1 MPSVSVVDVSLV
13 VIAAAFVVAVAAL
26 VPVLIQLR
34 RTAIR
39 AETALQ
45 AVPGVLADLDVLI
58 ARLNKTTETVGSVAA
73 SVERLDGLAKS
84 AVETAEGV
92 LETFRVVARDVVVP
106 SIASVAG
113 LMSAVRE
120 GVTFGRVKRD
130 TGRDGK

>member
-1 MPSVSVVDVSLV
+1 MLSVTEVALL

-26 VPVLIQLR
+26 VPVLIHLR
-34 RTAIR
+34 RVAVR
-39 AETALQ
+39 AEVVLA

-58 ARLNKTTETVGSVAA
+58 ARLNRTTDTIGNVAA
-73 SVERLDGLAKS
+73 SVERLDRLAKG

-113 LMSAVRE
+113 LVSAVRE
-120 GVTFGRVKRD
+120 AVDWMRPRRK
-130 TGRDGK
+130 TGRDGE